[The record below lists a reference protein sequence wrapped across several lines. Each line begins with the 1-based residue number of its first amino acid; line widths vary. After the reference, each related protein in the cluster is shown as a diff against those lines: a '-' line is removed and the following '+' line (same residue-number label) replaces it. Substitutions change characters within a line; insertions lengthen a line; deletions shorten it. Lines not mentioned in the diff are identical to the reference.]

1 MRNDEAQFRQVNG
14 RPDGIRSGCACNLQH
29 KNEDASPFM
38 GTGVVL
44 ANEPPV
50 TKSDIWRER

>member
-1 MRNDEAQFRQVNG
+1 MRNDEAQFCQVNG

-38 GTGVVL
+38 DTGVVL

-50 TKSDIWRER
+50 TKSDI

>member
-14 RPDGIRSGCACNLQH
+14 RPDGILRGCTCNLQH
-29 KNEDASPFM
+29 KNENHSPFM
-38 GTGVVL
+38 DTGVVL

-50 TKSDIWRER
+50 TKSDI